1 MLRLSPRSFGNS
13 AKPMARLPP
22 PTPPIPVRPRSH
34 AAPSVTVQKA
44 GSATFAAT
52 KRVTGKAQGSA
63 EELLSQP
70 DGSYRVRSAERN
82 TLAPPNGGYNFVRI
96 QGATRNEANLYV
108 SPRMPH
114 AHLAGGR
121 PVLYAGTAK
130 LDAGKL
136 DWWSNYSGTYQPV
149 AEFRAQAKLP
159 VDKFVTWQ
167 KLQMQGVGLQRGML
181 TGRSPAETPTPPAAG
196 RAAATGPAAN
206 ADAEKPVAAV
216 AAKPVAASAPAKP
229 AQPAVKL
236 GK

>member
-1 MLRLSPRSFGNS
+1 
-13 AKPMARLPP
+13 MARLPP
-22 PTPPIPVRPRSH
+22 PTPPVPVRPRGQ
-34 AAPSVTVQKA
+34 AAPAVTVQKA
-44 GSATFAAT
+44 GAATFAAT

-70 DGSYRVRSAERN
+70 DGSYRVRSADRN
-82 TLAPPNGGYNFVRI
+82 TLAPPNGVYNFVRI

-181 TGRSPAETPTPPAAG
+181 TGRGPTETPTPPTAG
-196 RAAATGPAAN
+196 RAAVSPATN
-206 ADAEKPVAAV
+206 AGDGKPVAAA
-216 AAKPVAASAPAKP
+216 AAKPVATSPPAPP
-229 AQPAVKL
+229 TQPSVKL

>member
-1 MLRLSPRSFGNS
+1 
-13 AKPMARLPP
+13 
-22 PTPPIPVRPRSH
+22 
-34 AAPSVTVQKA
+34 VQKA
-44 GSATFAAT
+44 GAATFAAT
-52 KRVTGKAQGSA
+52 KRVTGRAQGTA

-70 DGSYRVRSAERN
+70 DGSYRVRSTDRG
-82 TLAPPNGGYNFVRI
+82 TLAPPNGVYNFVRI

-181 TGRSPAETPTPPAAG
+181 TGRSPTQTPPAAG
-196 RAAATGPAAN
+196 RAAAPGPAPN
-206 ADAEKPVAAV
+206 AGAEKPVAAV
-216 AAKPVAASAPAKP
+216 AAGAPAKP
-229 AQPAVKL
+229 VQPAIKL

>member
-1 MLRLSPRSFGNS
+1 M
-13 AKPMARLPP
+13 AKQPP
-22 PTPPIPVRPRSH
+22 PPPRPIGPGGR
-34 AAPSVTVQKA
+34 AVPSVTVQKA

-52 KRVTGKAQGSA
+52 KRVTGRAQGSA

-82 TLAPPNGGYNFVRI
+82 TLAPPNGIYNFVRI

-167 KLQMQGVGLQRGML
+167 KLQMRGVGLQRGML
-181 TGRSPAETPTPPAAG
+181 TGRSPADTPTPPAAG
-196 RAAATGPAAN
+196 RAAAAAS
-206 ADAEKPVAAV
+206 AGVEKPGAPV
-216 AAKPVAASAPAKP
+216 AAKPVATGGPAKP